1 MRMAESILD
10 YKPYKPS
17 DQKAKY
23 WLPTYGRNQHLDMYA
38 QLRGRP
44 DDQLDEAAEP
54 SQVPS
59 QNDEGYLQFR
69 KAPQQD
75 AHALQ
80 ALRCLGQRSLHIQK
94 HTCAS
99 CGYPAAKTRKFNW
112 GEKAKRRKTTGTGR
126 MRYLKTVNRKFSNGF
141 QTGAPK
147 GAKGPTV
154 KAA

>member
-1 MRMAESILD
+1 MAFDPGS
-10 YKPYKPS
+10 P
-17 DQKAKY
+17 
-23 WLPTYGRNQHLDMYA
+23 
-38 QLRGRP
+38 
-44 DDQLDEAAEP
+44 
-54 SQVPS
+54 VPH
-59 QNDEGYLQFR
+59 NTGNHEGYLQFR

-75 AHALQ
+75 AYALQ
-80 ALRCLGQRSLHIQK
+80 ALRYVILPWMMALKQQRLGQKPDRLRARTDRSCLGQRSLHIQK